1 VPVERLRP
9 PGLYPAAP
17 YHYVAVAPPGRL
29 VITAGACPLDDD
41 GRTVAPG
48 DVAAQAERAVANL
61 LTALATAGAGPADV
75 LKTTVYVATMDR
87 SDLLRAWTVVRA
99 ALGELDPPSTLLG
112 VSVLGYPGQLVEVEA
127 VAALP

>member
-1 VPVERLRP
+1 MPVERLRP

-17 YHYVAVAPPGRL
+17 YAYVAVAPPGRL
-29 VITAGACPLDDD
+29 VVTAGACPLDEA
-41 GRTVAPG
+41 GRIVAPG

-61 LTALATAGAGPADV
+61 LVALAATGAGPADV
-75 LKTTVYVATMDR
+75 LKTTTYVAGDR

-99 ALGELDPPSTLLG
+99 AFGELDPPSTLLG
-112 VSVLGYPGQLVEVEA
+112 VSALGYPGQLVEVEA

>member
-9 PGLYPAAP
+9 PGLYAAAP

-29 VITAGACPLDDD
+29 VVTAGACPLDED
-41 GRTVAPG
+41 GRTVAPS
-48 DVAAQAERAVANL
+48 
-61 LTALATAGAGPADV
+61 AGAGPADV

-99 ALGELDPPSTLLG
+99 AFGELDPPSTLLG